1 MKFEH
6 KTDEATHSTVGR
18 GRVHKQQKDF
28 FGAAD
33 GTSGGCRS
41 GAAAARSAR
50 LNAPRGIFDCS
61 RPHKS
66 FLLESKEIGAKAA
79 REVALSRRWA
89 AMKRQIRGQRRNL
102 ARPPGRRR
110 RRGPGGGGHGHT
122 SMGFNSLVSLVSSYC
137 RGRAAEEVVFSG
149 FGLKFRENALFLKK
163 WRPIDQNP

>member
-1 MKFEH
+1 MKRR
-6 KTDEATHSTVGR
+6 TRPSNVGAR
-18 GRVHKQQKDF
+18 AQQKDF
-28 FGAAD
+28 LGTAD

-41 GAAAARSAR
+41 GAAAERSGR

-89 AMKRQIRGQRRNL
+89 AMKRQIRGEKQNL

-122 SMGFNSLVSLVSSYC
+122 SMGFNSLVSLVSSYR

-149 FGLKFRENALFLKK
+149 FGLKFGEKRFIFEEMASY
-163 WRPIDQNP
+163 